1 MYSSGLQS
9 KLIVWLNCS
18 PACLRFTPLNFL
30 YFVWWI
36 FFFSSGVLDVSERD
50 SNLKTRW
57 NSAINQQDRTSASSS
72 SECSPD
78 HTLRKTKKSRNEET
92 VLLRFVG
99 DINIL
104 VTPLLLEALQR
115 YAIMGNN
122 KEVGAWKFNP
132 FYPCEWLASTLS
144 IQHHPWITHK
154 RVTTIYFIHT
164 TSPLNHTQGDEY
176 KGNNH

>member
-1 MYSSGLQS
+1 M
-9 KLIVWLNCS
+9 
-18 PACLRFTPLNFL
+18 
-30 YFVWWI
+30 
-36 FFFSSGVLDVSERD
+36 FFFSSGVLDASERD

-115 YAIMGNN
+115 YAIISNT
-122 KEVGAWKFNP
+122 KAVGACKFNP
-132 FYPCEWLASTLS
+132 FIPA
-144 IQHHPWITHK
+144 
-154 RVTTIYFIHT
+154 R
-164 TSPLNHTQGDEY
+164 D
-176 KGNNH
+176 